1 MTTTTDTSVPKNPM
15 VGVGWMIITGI
26 LFVGVTALVK
36 LAGTRIPAAES
47 AFLRYVLG
55 LVFLIPMI
63 PAMRRSG
70 GLNGLGPIFAF
81 RGIVHTIAVT
91 LWFYAMAR
99 IPIADVTAMN
109 YLSPVYMTLGA
120 ALFLGETLAM
130 RRLVAVLG
138 ALIGAMII
146 LRPGFREVSD
156 GHIAMLATAVFMA
169 SSYLTAKHLSGKTSA
184 VMVVVMLSITT
195 SIGLAPL
202 AWAVWVPPT
211 QEEVLI
217 LFAVS
222 ALATAGHYTMTLAF
236 AAAPVSVTQPVAFL
250 QLIWAVSIGAVF
262 FGESIDPFVIAGG
275 LIIVGS
281 ISYMSWREAVQKRNE
296 ITPHA
301 TAPKT

>member
-1 MTTTTDTSVPKNPM
+1 
-15 VGVGWMIITGI
+15 
-26 LFVGVTALVK
+26 
-36 LAGTRIPAAES
+36 
-47 AFLRYVLG
+47 
-55 LVFLIPMI
+55 
-63 PAMRRSG
+63 
-70 GLNGLGPIFAF
+70 
-81 RGIVHTIAVT
+81 
-91 LWFYAMAR
+91 
-99 IPIADVTAMN
+99 
-109 YLSPVYMTLGA
+109 
-120 ALFLGETLAM
+120 
-130 RRLVAVLG
+130 
-138 ALIGAMII
+138 
-146 LRPGFREVSD
+146 
-156 GHIAMLATAVFMA
+156 MA

-211 QEEVLI
+211 QKEVLI

-222 ALATAGHYTMTLAF
+222 AFATAGHYTMTLAF

-262 FGESIDPFVIAGG
+262 FGEPIDPFVIAGG

-281 ISYMSWREAVQKRNE
+281 ISYMSWREAVQKRKE

>member
-1 MTTTTDTSVPKNPM
+1 
-15 VGVGWMIITGI
+15 
-26 LFVGVTALVK
+26 
-36 LAGTRIPAAES
+36 
-47 AFLRYVLG
+47 
-55 LVFLIPMI
+55 
-63 PAMRRSG
+63 
-70 GLNGLGPIFAF
+70 
-81 RGIVHTIAVT
+81 
-91 LWFYAMAR
+91 
-99 IPIADVTAMN
+99 
-109 YLSPVYMTLGA
+109 
-120 ALFLGETLAM
+120 
-130 RRLVAVLG
+130 LVAVLG
-138 ALIGAMII
+138 ALVGAMII

-262 FGESIDPFVIAGG
+262 FGEPIDPFVITGG

-281 ISYMSWREAVQKRNE
+281 ISYMSWREAVQKRKE

>member
-1 MTTTTDTSVPKNPM
+1 MTTTLHSVRAKNPLI
-15 VGVGWMIITGI
+15 GVGWMILTGI

-36 LAGTRIPAAES
+36 LAGTRIPAAEA

-63 PAMRRSG
+63 PALRRAG

-81 RGIVHTIAVT
+81 RGFVHTIAVT

-109 YLSPVYMTLGA
+109 YLSPVYVTLGA
-120 ALFLGETLAM
+120 ALFLGETIAM
-130 RRLVAVLG
+130 RRLIAVFG

-169 SSYLTAKHLSGKTSA
+169 SSYLTAKHLSGKTNA
-184 VMVVVMLSITT
+184 AMVVVMLSIVT

-202 AWAVWVPPT
+202 AFVVWVPPT
-211 QEEVLI
+211 SQELLI

-250 QLIWAVSIGAVF
+250 QLIWAVSLGALF
-262 FGESIDPFVIAGG
+262 FGEPVDPFVIAGG

-281 ISYMSWREAVQKRNE
+281 ISYMSWREAVQKRKE
-296 ITPHA
+296 ITPHVS
-301 TAPKT
+301 APKA

>member
-1 MTTTTDTSVPKNPM
+1 VTTTTDTSAPKNPLI
-15 VGVGWMIITGI
+15 GVGWMIITGI

-81 RGIVHTIAVT
+81 RGVVHTIAVT

-109 YLSPVYMTLGA
+109 YLSPVYVTLGA

-130 RRLVAVLG
+130 RRLVAVL
-138 ALIGAMII
+138 GAMII

-195 SIGLAPL
+195 SIGLVPL
-202 AWAVWVPPT
+202 ALAVWVPPT

-222 ALATAGHYTMTLAF
+222 ALATVGHYTMTLAF

-262 FGESIDPFVIAGG
+262 FGEPIDPFVIAGG

-281 ISYMSWREAVQKRNE
+281 ISYMSWREAVNKRKE

>member
-1 MTTTTDTSVPKNPM
+1 
-15 VGVGWMIITGI
+15 
-26 LFVGVTALVK
+26 
-36 LAGTRIPAAES
+36 
-47 AFLRYVLG
+47 
-55 LVFLIPMI
+55 
-63 PAMRRSG
+63 
-70 GLNGLGPIFAF
+70 
-81 RGIVHTIAVT
+81 VHTIAVT

-109 YLSPVYMTLGA
+109 YLSPVYVTLGA
-120 ALFLGETLAM
+120 AVFLGETLAM
-130 RRLVAVLG
+130 RRLVAVFG

-146 LRPGFREVSD
+146 LRPGFREISE

-202 AWAVWVPPT
+202 ALAVWVPPT

-217 LFAVS
+217 LFVVS

-262 FGESIDPFVIAGG
+262 FGEPIDPFVIAGG

-281 ISYMSWREAVQKRNE
+281 ISYMSWREAVQKRKE

-301 TAPKT
+301 SATKT